1 MEQTENNQTEI
12 INEKIEIKSDVSLE
26 SQNQVVN
33 NDGGVAQ
40 LPLSE
45 NVETIEQKS
54 KRGGSR
60 KGSGRKKRD
69 GNNTNSQTSENS
81 DVLPTGVIKE
91 AETVEDALK
100 GISKEIN
107 GKLDYKSDDNDTQTI
122 QEQPKQEYAVL
133 ISGYVLLT
141 VLNAIMPSLLVT
153 LLGRFNSKV
162 KKVNPKNIALDKDE
176 MEMLQPSADE
186 LVKTIFSTMSPV
198 NQFFFA
204 YIIITSGKL
213 LLEIQSIPDEK
224 TISQ

>member
-1 MEQTENNQTEI
+1 MENIENNQTEI

-26 SQNQVVN
+26 SQSQVVN
-33 NDGGVAQ
+33 NDGGVAE

-45 NVETIEQKS
+45 NIETIEEKS

-60 KGSGRKKRD
+60 KGSGRKKKD

-81 DVLPTGVIKE
+81 DVLPNGVIKE

>member
-26 SQNQVVN
+26 SQSQVVN
-33 NDGGVAQ
+33 NDGGVAE

-60 KGSGRKKRD
+60 KGSGRKKKD

-81 DVLPTGVIKE
+81 DVLPNGVIKE

-213 LLEIQSIPDEK
+213 LLEIQSIKDNE
-224 TISQ
+224 

>member
-26 SQNQVVN
+26 SQSQVVN
-33 NDGGVAQ
+33 HDGGVAE

-60 KGSGRKKRD
+60 KGSGRKKKD

-81 DVLPTGVIKE
+81 DVLPNGVIKE

-213 LLEIQSIPDEK
+213 LLEIQSIKDNE
-224 TISQ
+224 

>member
-1 MEQTENNQTEI
+1 MENIENNQTEI
-12 INEKIEIKSDVSLE
+12 INEKIELKSDVSLE

-33 NDGGVAQ
+33 SDGGVAQ

-45 NVETIEQKS
+45 NIETIEQKS

-60 KGSGRKKRD
+60 KGSGRKKKD

-81 DVLPTGVIKE
+81 DVLPNGVIKE

>member
-1 MEQTENNQTEI
+1 MEQIENNQTEI

-26 SQNQVVN
+26 SQSQVVN
-33 NDGGVAQ
+33 NDGGVAE

-60 KGSGRKKRD
+60 KGSGRKKKD

-81 DVLPTGVIKE
+81 EVLPNGVIKE

-213 LLEIQSIPDEK
+213 LLEIQSIKDNE
-224 TISQ
+224 